1 VLYWTA
7 TGGFTTP
14 ESQPH
19 SIPLDRIAAAVSGG
33 QLAVLNFLRQL
44 ASEESVPIYLVGGPV
59 RDSVLEIPIHDL
71 DFVVVGNAPIVA
83 TESATN
89 LGGTVT
95 VHERFGTATVEI
107 EGDRVDIVTAR
118 KETYAFPGSLPE
130 ITPSD
135 INDDLARRD
144 FSINAMALSLS
155 GESPVVIDPHGGL
168 QDLEN
173 KTIVVLHPGSFTDDP
188 TRMLRAVRYEQ
199 RLGFKISETT
209 LSYLNK
215 AVDEGHVSAVSGDRW
230 RQEFLKIFDEDRAA
244 EMFERAIEIGILP
257 AIHPALS
264 NKASLARLVG
274 EVGLG
279 PSDYLAAL
287 VGDLSPLD
295 GDAVSQRLNLPI
307 HWARVVRDTI
317 TLKEFT
323 PVISESATKISNICR
338 LLDGLDSDAIA
349 ASAWFSP
356 DAQFA
361 TQLRRYL
368 DEWRIVKTA
377 LTGDDLLAM
386 GVTPGVKIG
395 EVLQELL
402 SAKLDGL
409 IGSETEERSLVN
421 QIISQGS

>member
-173 KTIVVLHPGSFTDDP
+173 KTIVVLYPGSFTDDP
-188 TRMLRAVRYEQ
+188 TRM
-199 RLGFKISETT
+199 
-209 LSYLNK
+209 K
-215 AVDEGHVSAVSGDRW
+215 AMC
-230 RQEFLKIFDEDRAA
+230 L
-244 EMFERAIEIGILP
+244 
-257 AIHPALS
+257 
-264 NKASLARLVG
+264 RLVG
-274 EVGLG
+274 
-279 PSDYLAAL
+279 
-287 VGDLSPLD
+287 
-295 GDAVSQRLNLPI
+295 
-307 HWARVVRDTI
+307 
-317 TLKEFT
+317 
-323 PVISESATKISNICR
+323 
-338 LLDGLDSDAIA
+338 
-349 ASAWFSP
+349 
-356 DAQFA
+356 
-361 TQLRRYL
+361 
-368 DEWRIVKTA
+368 
-377 LTGDDLLAM
+377 
-386 GVTPGVKIG
+386 IG
-395 EVLQELL
+395 GGRN
-402 SAKLDGL
+402 S
-409 IGSETEERSLVN
+409 
-421 QIISQGS
+421 